1 MEIDLKKYTNNPEKI
16 DFLGEI
22 KDYLEGG
29 VWLSFKCGEYSFH
42 ADPVGFHGVIIYV
55 NNEEIA
61 SFDTIEDF
69 FLKFMIDG
77 KPFIERIEEIDYDF

>member
-1 MEIDLKKYTNNPEKI
+1 MAIDFKKYTNNQGKL
-16 DFLGEI
+16 DFLEST

-29 VWLSFKCGEYSFH
+29 IWLSFKCGEYRFH
-42 ADPVGFHGVIIYV
+42 ADPFGFHSVKIYV
-55 NNEEIA
+55 EGEEIA

>member
-1 MEIDLKKYTNNPEKI
+1 MAIDFKKYTNNPEAI
-16 DFLGEI
+16 EFLEVI
-22 KDYLEGG
+22 QDYFADGI
-29 VWLSFKCGEYSFH
+29 WLSFKCGDYRFH
-42 ADPVGFHGVIIYV
+42 VDPGYDGAIVSV
-55 NNEEIA
+55 NGEEIA